1 LAEHASDIAEAA
13 RLVLINCDPTDA
25 RRRSTLGTC
34 FVATDRKIEA
44 EAALRAATDPTF
56 AEA

>member
-1 LAEHASDIAEAA
+1 M
-13 RLVLINCDPTDA
+13 R